1 MILGYT
7 LNGAIANGRENETG
21 SIEIVKKADLV
32 VLDKNLFEIPAAKI
46 AETKETVTIF
56 NGEVVYEKNAKN

>member
-1 MILGYT
+1 MILSYT

-21 SIEIVKKADLV
+21 SI
-32 VLDKNLFEIPAAKI
+32 DKNLFKIPAAKI

>member
-1 MILGYT
+1 MILSYT

-32 VLDKNLFEIPAAKI
+32 VLDKNLFEIPPRFA
-46 AETKETVTIF
+46 
-56 NGEVVYEKNAKN
+56 